1 MTKTF
6 FSNQFHGRSL
16 LAESDLTPAE
26 LNYLVDYGLHL
37 KAEAQQNIHT
47 PLLAGKNIALLF
59 EKGSTRTRSAFTT
72 AAFELGANP
81 VFLGKD
87 DIHLFYKESLEDT
100 AKVLGRMYDAIEY
113 RGFKQETVED
123 LAKYS
128 GVPVWNGLTDDW
140 HPTQTIPDLMTIK
153 ENFGTF
159 EGIKL
164 TYLGDARNNVAH
176 SLLVGAAMVGL
187 NVAMV
192 APEDLQPAFGVV
204 ELAQQYAEE
213 SGAKIEVTED
223 LAEGLA
229 KANVVTTDVWVSMGE
244 DKWAERIKALLP
256 YQLNQAALEK
266 TGNIDGKLIVLHCLP
281 AFHDLETKVG
291 QKIYAE
297 FGLKE
302 LEITDEVFRSK
313 YGRQFDEA
321 ENRKHGIKAIMA
333 ATLGSQFIPKI

>member
-1 MTKTF
+1 MTETF
-6 FSNQFHGRSL
+6 FSNQFYGRSL

-26 LNYLVDYGLHL
+26 LNYLVDFGLHL
-37 KAEAQQNIHT
+37 KAESKQNIHT

-72 AAFELGANP
+72 AAFELGANA

-87 DIHLFYKESLEDT
+87 DIHLFYKESLQDT

-113 RGFKQETVED
+113 RGYAQKTVEG
-123 LAKYS
+123 LAEYS

-153 ENFGTF
+153 ENFGSF
-159 EGIKL
+159 DNLKF
-164 TYLGDARNNVAH
+164 TYLGDGRNNVAH
-176 SLLVGAAMVGL
+176 SLLVGSAMVGL
-187 NVAMV
+187 DIAIVS
-192 APEDLQPAFGVV
+192 PTDLQPSPNVLA
-204 ELAQQYAEE
+204 LAQKYAKG
-213 SGAKIEVTED
+213 SGSKIQITNNLQD
-223 LAEGLA
+223 GL
-229 KANVVTTDVWVSMGE
+229 KDANIVTTDVWVSMGE
-244 DKWAERIKALLP
+244 NNWKERIDELLP
-256 YQLNQAALEK
+256 YQLNKQALEM
-266 TGNIDGKLIVLHCLP
+266 TGNLDSKLIVLHCLP

-291 QKIYAE
+291 QELFEK

-302 LEITDEVFRSK
+302 LEITDDVFQSK

-333 ATLGSQFIPKI
+333 ATLGSQFISKI